1 MNNLS
6 VAISLLTIIALF
18 GCSSGGGGQQS
29 SNSGTTIPPVISNQD
44 NSVPPWS
51 SFSAQ
56 SQDPDNLAALASDF
70 ETEEYAGMGALDMIN
85 ASSAYAR
92 GATGEGIT
100 VGVIDS
106 GVYEEHAEFARDGG
120 DKVTYAGSDY
130 NSSSPRSDGAVT
142 HGTMVAGVIA
152 ANRDDNNFNSGFKM
166 HGVAFDA
173 SIS

>member
-6 VAISLLTIIALF
+6 ITISLITIIALS

-29 SNSGTTIPPVISNQD
+29 SDSGTTIPPVISNQD
-44 NSVPPWS
+44 NSAPPWS

-56 SQDPDNLAALASDF
+56 AQDPDDLAALASEF

-92 GATGEGIT
+92 GATGEGVT

-106 GVYEEHAEFARDGG
+106 GVYLSLIH
-120 DKVTYAGSDY
+120 
-130 NSSSPRSDGAVT
+130 
-142 HGTMVAGVIA
+142 I
-152 ANRDDNNFNSGFKM
+152 
-166 HGVAFDA
+166 
-173 SIS
+173 